1 VTLKDYD
8 LRGKEVL
15 TFVNENIPA
24 GNYSV
29 QLNASKLVSGVY
41 FYRMQAGEFIQT
53 KKIILLK

>member
-1 VTLKDYD
+1 MTLKDYD